1 MTFLSY
7 FAIYFVIWWTTLFVV
22 LPIGLRTQAE
32 EGEVEPGTVASAPAR
47 FRGLKVIALNTVVS
61 AALLAAWLFLT
72 WWFRFDLE
80 DIFELFPM
88 FNR

>member
-32 EGEVEPGTVASAPAR
+32 EGEVLPGTVASAPAR

-61 AALLAAWLFLT
+61 AALLAAWLLLT
-72 WWFRFDLE
+72 WWFNFELE

>member
-1 MTFLSY
+1 MTVLSY
-7 FAIYFVIWWTTLFVV
+7 FAIYFVIWWTTLFIV

-32 EGEVEPGTVASAPAR
+32 EGAVEPGTVASAPAR
-47 FRGLKVIALNTVVS
+47 FRGLKVIALNTAVS
-61 AALLAAWLFLT
+61 AALLASWLFLT
-72 WWFRFDLE
+72 WWFNFELE

>member
-72 WWFRFDLE
+72 WWFSFGLE